1 MCHHQNYLSLD
12 LAKFWSIKVNF
23 HFLSLWPA
31 FPYLQH
37 NLVVAETKHWQLK
50 SWFANWPK
58 PYNKFR
64 RKLCPNACCRNLL
77 FSLIKGPRISKMF
90 DCFFLLTFHIT
101 VRFTQRFP
109 SIKPTQFPD
118 NQNLPREQSIY
129 FRTRPFQNN
138 KAILCR
144 TYAVNQ
150 NPDPHNFY
158 IVFLTYDTAIMR
170 ARLLNTKKRG
180 NICHWNCRT
189 LVHSVGHLGI

>member
-77 FSLIKGPRISKMF
+77 FSLIKWPRISKMF

-158 IVFLTYDTAIMR
+158 IVFWPMTQQ
-170 ARLLNTKKRG
+170 
-180 NICHWNCRT
+180 
-189 LVHSVGHLGI
+189 